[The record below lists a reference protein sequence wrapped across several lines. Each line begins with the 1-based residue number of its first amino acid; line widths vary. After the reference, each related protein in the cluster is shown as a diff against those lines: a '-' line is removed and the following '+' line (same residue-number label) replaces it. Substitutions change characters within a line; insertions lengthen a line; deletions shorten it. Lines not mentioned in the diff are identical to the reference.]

1 MFERRRFFTKGGI
14 FFAALL
20 AVITFFLSYF
30 KVFQPVELLAYDRML
45 RLQSPDYSEN
55 VVIVAMDEK
64 SLREYG
70 PLPWPRELHA
80 KAIQKL
86 TEAKVRAI
94 GYDVL
99 FNKEK
104 DDGDKALTRAVAE
117 NGQVVFPVVID
128 ELKQDGQLIELQP
141 YPELYQASAQLG
153 MVHFELDSDNIARS
167 VYLKS
172 GLGEPY
178 WRAFAVEVLDVANG
192 EETYQLPFDDSREK
206 DPSFN
211 LTKIEKTH
219 YSLIPFKQNKD
230 YFSKISFTD
239 LVEGK
244 LEPSLLQGKVVFVG
258 VTATAA
264 RNADFLPVP
273 VNRDGQIMSGVEINA
288 TLYDG
293 LSNNRLIRPV
303 DNLLSS
309 VISGILVLILFMLI
323 PRSMPRHNVY
333 LVFILAFTLM
343 FVSWVLLH
351 GASCWLPMVTPAIV
365 MLSGYFLWVWRAVVT
380 NMAFFRRTVKRL
392 QTEVSNSFEP
402 AVQTTFEQHFQ
413 FWKRLKLIR
422 GWSNNERDIV
432 DFHHSIPVEVNN
444 KPWLVELEAHTEE
457 EKRLFYKLYE
467 QSTLTEEVTEEKG
480 SVIEDKVAQVQTAIT
495 KINFLRRFV
504 EKTMDKMSDGIMLL
518 DMSGTVFYANLEAK
532 KYLEINEGED
542 IFKVLSQ
549 LSLQSNTDWA
559 EEIKSVML
567 TGVGREVQ
575 AISQKKN
582 YYKLGFTLLDNIE
595 GQDFI
600 IINFAD
606 ITSVKREQQ
615 RQLEMIDFISHDL
628 RSPMTSVLA
637 LLGQYRSKTS
647 KLTIEELS
655 AEVERLTQS
664 SLSLAEHFLMLSRA
678 ESGIEMPLYPVELLN
693 SIDNA
698 LAVARPLAV
707 DKNIQLR
714 FKFADYEDTWLQ
726 ANEDLLD
733 RVILNLLTNA
743 IKYSPAGSAVDVS
756 LGEDENGVRLMV
768 QDQGEGIDEEQ
779 MLTIFK
785 PFSRIRRHEVAKIKG
800 IGLGLRFVKAAMERF
815 GGEVTVQSELGSG
828 SCFTLTFPHSAV
840 LDDEMKSIS

>member
-1 MFERRRFFTKGGI
+1 MLEKRRFFTKGGI
-14 FFAALL
+14 LFATLL
-20 AVITFFLSYF
+20 AVTAFFLSYF

-45 RLQSPDYSEN
+45 RLQSTNYSGD

-64 SLREYG
+64 SLQEYG
-70 PLPWPRELHA
+70 PLPWPRDIHA
-80 KAIQKL
+80 KAIQQL
-86 TEAKVRAI
+86 TKADVRAI

-104 DDGDKALTRAVAE
+104 DEGDAVLTKAVAE
-117 NGQVVFPVVID
+117 NGRVVFPVVID

-141 YPELYQASAQLG
+141 YPQLYQASKELG
-153 MVHFELDSDNIARS
+153 MVHFELDSDNIARG

-178 WRAFAVEVLDVANG
+178 WRTFAAEVLDVANG
-192 EETYQLPFDDSREK
+192 EETFELPFDDPKERA
-206 DPSFN
+206 PSFN

-219 YSLIPFKQNKD
+219 YALIPYKKNKD

-239 LVEGK
+239 LAEGK
-244 LEPSLLQGKVVFVG
+244 IEPSLLNGRVIFVG

-288 TLYDG
+288 TLYEG
-293 LSNNRLIRPV
+293 LSQGELIRPI
-303 DNLLSS
+303 DTLLASI
-309 VISGILVLILFMLI
+309 ISGILVFFLFMLI

-333 LVFILAFTLM
+333 LVFLLAFTLI
-343 FVSWVLLH
+343 FVSWVMLH
-351 GASCWLPMVTPAIV
+351 GASRWLPMVTPGIV
-365 MLSGYFLWVWRAVVT
+365 MVAGYFLWVWRAVVT

-392 QTEVSNSFEP
+392 QLEVSNSFEP
-402 AVQTTFEQHFQ
+402 DVKSTFEQHFQ

-432 DFHHSIPVEVNN
+432 DFERSIPVEVNN
-444 KPWLVELEAHTEE
+444 KPWLVELDSHTEE

-467 QSTLTEEVTEEKG
+467 QSTLTEETEDIQG
-480 SVIEDKVAQVQTAIT
+480 SVIEDKVAQVQKAIA
-495 KINFLRRFV
+495 KVNFLRRFV
-504 EKTMDKMSDGIMLL
+504 EKTMDRMSDGIVLL
-518 DMSGTVFYANLEAK
+518 DMAGRVFYANLEAK
-532 KYLEINEGED
+532 KYLDVKDGD
-542 IFKVLSQ
+542 DVFRVLDQ
-549 LSLQSNTDWA
+549 LNLQSSTEWA
-559 EEIKSVML
+559 DEIKQVML
-567 TGVGREVQ
+567 TGIGREVQ
-575 AISQKKN
+575 AINRFKN
-582 YYKLGFTLLDNIE
+582 YYKVGFSLLDNIE

-600 IINFAD
+600 IINLAD

-647 KLTIEELS
+647 RLTIEELN

-698 LAVARPLAV
+698 LAVARPIAMEKAIRL
-707 DKNIQLR
+707 
-714 FKFADYEDTWLQ
+714 KFAFSDYEDTWLE
-726 ANEDLLD
+726 ANEDLLE

-743 IKYSPAGSAVDVS
+743 IKYSPDESTVELS
-756 LGEDENGVRLMV
+756 LDEDESGVRLKV
-768 QDQGEGIDEEQ
+768 CDQGEGIDEEQ
-779 MLTIFK
+779 METIFK
-785 PFSRIRRHEVAKIKG
+785 PFSRIRRHEIAKIKG

-815 GGEVTVQSELGSG
+815 GGEVSVQSKVGHG
-828 SCFTLTFPHSAV
+828 SCFILTFPHSV
-840 LDDEMKSIS
+840 VVDDEMTGIS

>member
-1 MFERRRFFTKGGI
+1 MFEKRRFFTKGGI
-14 FFAALL
+14 LFATLL
-20 AVITFFLSYF
+20 AITAFFLSYF

-45 RLQSPDYSEN
+45 RLQSTDYSEN

-80 KAIQKL
+80 KAIRQL
-86 TEAKVRAI
+86 TQANVRAI

-104 DDGDKALTRAVAE
+104 DEGDEALTQAVLE
-117 NGQVVFPVVID
+117 SGRVVFPVVID

-141 YPELYQASAQLG
+141 FPELYQASAELG
-153 MVHFELDSDNIARS
+153 MVHFELDSDNIARA

-178 WRAFAVEVLDVANG
+178 WRTFAAEVLDVANG
-192 EETYQLPFDDSREK
+192 DETFQLPFEDAREEK
-206 DPSFN
+206 PSFN
-211 LTKIEKTH
+211 LTKIEQTH
-219 YSLIPFKQNKD
+219 YGFIPYKKNRD

-244 LEPSLLQGKVVFVG
+244 IEPSLLNGRVVFVG

-288 TLYDG
+288 TLYEG
-293 LSNNRLIRPV
+293 LINNQLIRPV
-303 DNLLSS
+303 DNLLAS
-309 VISGILVLILFMLI
+309 VISGLLVLMLFMLI

-333 LVFILAFTLM
+333 LVFVLAFVLL
-343 FVSWVLLH
+343 FVSWTLLH
-351 GASCWLPMVTPAIV
+351 GANRWLPMLTPAIV
-365 MLSGYFLWVWRAVVT
+365 MVAGYFLWVWRAVVT

-402 AVQTTFEQHFQ
+402 DVKATFEQHFQ
-413 FWKRLKLIR
+413 FWKRLNLIR
-422 GWSNNERDIV
+422 GWSKDERDIV
-432 DFHHSIPVEVNN
+432 EYERSIPVDINN
-444 KPWLVELEAHTEE
+444 KPWLVELENHTEAE
-457 EKRLFYKLYE
+457 RRLFYKLYE
-467 QSTLTEEVTEEKG
+467 QSTLTAEVEETQG

-504 EKTMDKMSDGIMLL
+504 EKTMDKMSDGIVLL
-518 DMSGTVFYANLEAK
+518 DMSGVIFYANLEAK
-532 KYLEINEGED
+532 KYLDVTEGQD
-542 IFKVLSQ
+542 IFEVLSQ
-549 LSLQSNTDWA
+549 LNLQSKADWA

-567 TGVGREVQ
+567 TGVGSEVQ
-575 AISQKKN
+575 ALSKQKN
-582 YYKLGFTLLDNIE
+582 YYKIGFTLLDNIE

-600 IINFAD
+600 IINLAD

-637 LLGQYRSKTS
+637 LLGQFRTKTS
-647 KLTIEELS
+647 NLTVEELS

-698 LAVARPLAV
+698 LAIARPLAT
-707 DKNIQLR
+707 DKNITI
-714 FKFADYEDTWLQ
+714 KFEFRDYEDTWLN
-726 ANEDLLD
+726 ANEDLLE

-743 IKYSPAGSAVDVS
+743 IKYSPNDSVVEVS
-756 LGEDENGVRLMV
+756 LKETDDGVCLLV
-768 QDQGEGIDEEQ
+768 DDQGEGIDAEQ
-779 MLTIFK
+779 METIFK
-785 PFSRIRRHEVAKIKG
+785 PFSRIRRHEVSKIKG

-815 GGEVTVQSELGSG
+815 NGDVSVESDVGQG
-828 SCFTLTFPHSAV
+828 SCFILTFPHSAV
-840 LDDEMKSIS
+840 VDDEMKGIS